1 MMTEHTT
8 EAGYIDGLM
17 QERSNSIADALE
29 LRLSCTNLS
38 ICVYQQ
44 KHVGW
49 DLGIVFIYKNPL
61 HLDVVDWYLQ
71 RMGDK
76 AIPDEALSSLE

>member
-1 MMTEHTT
+1 MMTEHKT

-44 KHVGW
+44 KNVGW
-49 DLGIVFIYKNPL
+49 DLGIVFIYSKTP
-61 HLDVVDWYLQ
+61 HQ
-71 RMGDK
+71 Q
-76 AIPDEALSSLE
+76 PP